1 MTVWKKKYLQPSH
14 SFTLWLLVHR
24 RLPTRAQP
32 DDIKDRSCTFKGWQR
47 RSRST
52 CSFSAHKSMTSGGE
66 SDGGYICYKKWLH
79 IGGCFVPFYNTYKAL
94 AGWCRFNTPCHFFHD
109 SPCLIGKESK
119 YIWGCRFWCWIG
131 IQKSKD
137 TYIPYLGYLLN
148 MTLRQTWIV
157 IVLLAYLYIFIFPK
171 KKKIQNKKGMAFI
184 YSCHIE

>member
-1 MTVWKKKYLQPSH
+1 
-14 SFTLWLLVHR
+14 
-24 RLPTRAQP
+24 
-32 DDIKDRSCTFKGWQR
+32 
-47 RSRST
+47 
-52 CSFSAHKSMTSGGE
+52 MTSGGE
-66 SDGGYICYKKWLH
+66 SDGGYIYYKKWLH

-171 KKKIQNKKGMAFI
+171 KNKYKIKRAWHSFI
-184 YSCHIE
+184 HVILNNTVSIKSAHGPLVYSHESSIGNNFQCQL